1 MMKTSLFVVI
11 NSIGIVV
18 FIAPLLTISAF
29 TTFPGATSRRS
40 LCANNHYVSSSS
52 SSINRVQHDVKVGML
67 FGGSRTT
74 NNNKPPAKSKEE
86 DLELTLAIIM
96 AHVQTLD
103 GGVLDDVTDDDDDS
117 SSSLIFNDK
126 TSVIIIPPSTTFLE
140 EDVSVVGV
148 NDDDTTTQS
157 PTPPPPLI
165 VESMKALGTKIT
177 NKATKMKDKVQKRKD
192 RYARTIFNRE
202 ANDVVAVKVE
212 EDKEEE

>member
-1 MMKTSLFVVI
+1 MMKSSLFVVI
-11 NSIGIVV
+11 YRIGIVV
-18 FIAPLLTISAF
+18 LIAPLLTISAF
-29 TTFPGATSRRS
+29 TTFPGSTSRNS

-67 FGGSRTT
+67 FGGRSST

-96 AHVQTLD
+96 AHIQTLD

-117 SSSLIFNDK
+117 SSLIFNDK
-126 TSVIIIPPSTTFLE
+126 TSVVIAPPSTTFLK

-157 PTPPPPLI
+157 PTPPPLI
-165 VESMKALGTKIT
+165 VESMKALGSKIT
-177 NKATKMKDKVQKRKD
+177 NKATKMKDRVQKRKD

-202 ANDVVAVKVE
+202 ANDVVVAVE